1 MESSTS
7 PRGPL
12 ADDLPAELLIEI
24 FALVAAGDT
33 IAPLTLGTV
42 CRMWKK
48 IIDESPRVWQV
59 VILDDSKRSIAAS
72 QFQARLWLSR
82 SAPLQFDVKLH
93 LEEEPGNVLSLLA
106 PFFPALNRWR
116 RLTLTSA
123 YKKSVCLTDIFSNFD
138 SLQEIGLSISDNY
151 NKHIISGM
159 TIWLT
164 HLPQDAE
171 SLVPLQFTSL
181 YITNHYHLFVRPS
194 YTAALSL
201 LEACPHL
208 EKFSLKGW
216 MDCELSGSQ
225 SLPVVYLP
233 NLHNMTLRSTI
244 IPRIILSHINA
255 PALLNLYLADLNA
268 DPNEDLC
275 VSSDSYESGDSE
287 DEAHDFSRSPWSDQA
302 TGMGL
307 RKLIAHCNPPL
318 KVLDMLYSDMRTKD
332 FNHIFNHLTELEE
345 FRITG
350 SDMSD
355 TVIKLLIPYNRVAW
369 VLDYLPASTEL
380 APAPSTQDVRLPH
393 LRCLELRNCPCI
405 SGDAIVE
412 TLIQRVDYT
421 DRYTPKHTL
430 EKVIVSECAQL
441 DVQHR
446 DVLARR
452 MGHDRFSSQ

>member
-42 CRMWKK
+42 CRTWKK

-93 LEEEPGNVLSLLA
+93 LEEEPGNALSLLA

-123 YKKSVCLTDIFSNFD
+123 YKKFVCLTDIFSNFD

-208 EKFSLKGW
+208 ENFSLKGW

-225 SLPVVYLP
+225 SLPVVSLP
-233 NLHNMTLRSTI
+233 NLHNMTLHSTV
-244 IPRIILSHINA
+244 IPRVILSHINA
-255 PALLNLYLADLNA
+255 PALSNLCLSHLNVEL
-268 DPNEDLC
+268 EE
-275 VSSDSYESGDSE
+275 SSDSYESGDSE
-287 DEAHDFSRSPWSDQA
+287 DEDHDFSQSPWSDQA

-318 KVLDMLYSDMRTKD
+318 KVLDMFYSDMRTKD
-332 FNHIFNHLTELEE
+332 FIHIFARLTELEE
-345 FRITG
+345 FRITA

-355 TVIKLLIPYNRVAW
+355 TVIKLLQPYYDVTQIGYFFAT
-369 VLDYLPASTEL
+369 STES
-380 APAPSTQDVRLPH
+380 APAPLQRVRLPH
-393 LRCLELRNCPCI
+393 LRVLELRNCPCI

-412 TLIQRVDYT
+412 TLMQRVDYT